1 MGVASKERRR
11 RRRRRLTNAELLS
24 GTAIVGNTLSVNTQ
38 HLGTILKQDSEVL
51 KYKCL
56 NGQQ

>member
-24 GTAIVGNTLSVNTQ
+24 GTAIVGNILSVNTQ
-38 HLGTILKQDSEVL
+38 HLGTI
-51 KYKCL
+51 
-56 NGQQ
+56 